1 MKRDGAA
8 SNVSSAKKGRF
19 GLGRCGTKA
28 AQLVCEGVPTLAH
41 LTNESPMNF
50 NSFDTERSASK
61 RPRARWFLL
70 ACVAPLF
77 VNCTIKTDS
86 DGTVDIPGVGDVET
100 KCDEFTN
107 GGTELAGL
115 DVNAK
120 VKAFSV
126 ASAEL
131 RAVSDSLKVDVK
143 AACVKI
149 AVDLGETDR
158 WTNDPEDTSV
168 SNPEKTGACDVAAS
182 RIDAIMTASVAA
194 GASFALDVSGAEC
207 HVDTVIQKTCEDT
220 CKTDTSCTEAKIEER
235 CEPGQLSVKCEA
247 ECKAEAVCQGQ
258 VDVAANCMG
267 KCESE
272 CQGTCSGELYGT
284 VTGGCEGKCEGKCD
298 GVATPKGG
306 MVGCAGTCEGKC
318 SLPKAGAQCTGK
330 CAASCNGKCKGECKI
345 EASAGVKCGATV
357 SCKGG
362 CTGTYSEPTCET
374 ELTPGVCTTDTI
386 CQTSCSAQAVART
399 ICSGPHTTLRCDVS
413 ASEDV
418 AKLKATLDANLP
430 AIFIVAKAKG
440 KLIADAL
447 DKVQASG
454 QAVIDSTGEAG
465 SKSFACAT
473 VAAAAAVQ
481 SYATATITLNAAAS
495 VRTSCSKNAG

>member
-1 MKRDGAA
+1 M
-8 SNVSSAKKGRF
+8 
-19 GLGRCGTKA
+19 
-28 AQLVCEGVPTLAH
+28 
-41 LTNESPMNF
+41 
-50 NSFDTERSASK
+50 
-61 RPRARWFLL
+61 
-70 ACVAPLF
+70 F
-77 VNCTIKTDS
+77 VNCTIKTDK
-86 DGTVDIPGVGDVET
+86 DGTADIPGIGEVET

-115 DVNAK
+115 DVNAN

-149 AVDLGETDR
+149 AVDLGEADR
-158 WTNDPEDTSV
+158 WSNDASDTSV

-182 RIDAIMTASVAA
+182 RVETIMKASADAGVL
-194 GASFALDVSGAEC
+194 FALDVSGGEC
-207 HVDTVIQKTCEDT
+207 HVDTEIQTSCENA
-220 CKTDTSCTEAKIEER
+220 CRTDTSCTEPKLEER
-235 CEPGQLSVKCEA
+235 CEPGQLTVKCEA
-247 ECKAEAVCQGQ
+247 ECKAEAVCQGHA
-258 VDVAANCMG
+258 DVAANCMG
-267 KCESE
+267 SCESE
-272 CQGTCSGELYGT
+272 CQGSCSGAVFGT
-284 VTGGCEGKCEGKCD
+284 VTGGCEGTCEGKCD

-318 SLPKAGAQCTGK
+318 SMPKAGAESRGK
-330 CAASCNGKCKGECKI
+330 CSASCNGTCKGECKI
-345 EASAGVKCGATV
+345 EASAGVKCGANVT
-357 SCKGG
+357 CKGG
-362 CTGTYSEPTCET
+362 CTGTYTEPQCET
-374 ELTPGVCTTDTI
+374 ELKPSVCTTDTI
-386 CQTSCSAQAVART
+386 CQTSCSAQAVAKT
-399 ICSGPHTTLRCDVS
+399 VCTGPHANLRCDVS

-454 QAVIDSTGEAG
+454 QAVIDSTGKAG

-481 SYATATITLNAAAS
+481 SYATATITLNAAAN
-495 VRTSCSKNAG
+495 VRTSCSKNAS